1 MHEKMFI
8 IGTVLFMTTA
18 AKAGES
24 EAERYIR
31 EATINVEFVIV
42 KSTPSYAEAHRTALD
57 ASRRLGLKLDLRDL
71 SPSENGGLSFPKA
84 SCEADGWTAPCYVAR
99 GRYDAGVY
107 VSIEYSN
114 AYSEFKPGL
123 YLVIV
128 ASGRRGEAPTRKAL
142 EKAKSVYPDAY
153 AKVAGVYM
161 GCMH

>member
-1 MHEKMFI
+1 MHKKMFI

-18 AKAGES
+18 AK
-24 EAERYIR
+24 
-31 EATINVEFVIV
+31 
-42 KSTPSYAEAHRTALD
+42 
-57 ASRRLGLKLDLRDL
+57 
-71 SPSENGGLSFPKA
+71 
-84 SCEADGWTAPCYVAR
+84 
-99 GRYDAGVY
+99 
-107 VSIEYSN
+107 VSVEYSN

-142 EKAKSVYPDAY
+142 EKAKSVYLDAY